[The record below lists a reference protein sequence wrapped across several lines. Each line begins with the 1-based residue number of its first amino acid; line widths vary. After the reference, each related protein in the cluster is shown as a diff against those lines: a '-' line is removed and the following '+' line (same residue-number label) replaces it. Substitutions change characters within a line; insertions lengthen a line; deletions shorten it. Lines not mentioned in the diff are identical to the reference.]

1 MLFKDLI
8 GQKEVK
14 TRLLQI
20 VKEQRVGHAILF
32 TGREGAGKLGL
43 AIAFARYL
51 NCENPEEGDSC
62 CECRS
67 CRKYSK
73 LVHPDLHFVF
83 PVATTKEV
91 DKDPVS
97 DDFLPKWRESVLKS
111 PYLSLFQW
119 YECLGIENKQGS
131 MSKHESLLIIKK
143 LSLKNFEA
151 KYKVMII
158 WMAEKM
164 NVIAANKLLKIL
176 EEPPPNTVF
185 LLISENASQI
195 IPTILSRTQI
205 FRIPKIGN
213 VSMEM
218 AIRDIHGINDQ
229 KRIDGLVSLSDGNY
243 IQLLGA
249 VTDKEETNYLFET
262 FVKFMRLCFAMDVV
276 EISAWV
282 DKIAGSGRE
291 KQKQFFQY
299 ALRLIRGN
307 FILNTGA
314 GDFDLLS
321 DEEKDFSN
329 KFSVFIHT
337 GNVFQICDEFNKAS
351 LHIEYNGYNRL
362 IFFDLALKVARLLKT

>member
-97 DDFLPKWRESVLKS
+97 DDFLPRWRESVLTS